1 MKKIS
6 FTTIFDGVMQ
16 LVTQKKIFLCA
27 SHLVEN
33 STPPPPPAELNL
45 SASTKTIL
53 SSLVINDD
61 ALNLL
66 NPQDPPYITLPVEL
80 HLQSASTKTILSSLE
95 IEDEPLN
102 LLDPQNPATI
112 LHLMSSTSLRWAAG
126 PIMRTRKRRTT
137 AVNKID
143 DTYSLVLLHQST
155 GIPIADA
162 IKATGLRWE
171 YLTSN
176 NFVYCRIL
184 STSPLISCT
193 RWRGAMGIFWLDRPV
208 WFYFCNSCDQNN
220 DFFGS
225 PKTWSIWLPSTYLF
239 HSWNQQ
245 NVMLVSVNSI
255 MN

>member
-1 MKKIS
+1 MKQCFMERAYLPSLYHARQVYASFLLTLSSKYLDCTTMKKIS
-6 FTTIFDGVMQ
+6 STTIFDGVMQ

-102 LLDPQNPATI
+102 LLDPKNLATI
-112 LHLMSSTSLRWAAG
+112 LHLMSSTSLR
-126 PIMRTRKRRTT
+126 
-137 AVNKID
+137 
-143 DTYSLVLLHQST
+143 
-155 GIPIADA
+155 
-162 IKATGLRWE
+162 
-171 YLTSN
+171 
-176 NFVYCRIL
+176 
-184 STSPLISCT
+184 
-193 RWRGAMGIFWLDRPV
+193 
-208 WFYFCNSCDQNN
+208 
-220 DFFGS
+220 
-225 PKTWSIWLPSTYLF
+225 
-239 HSWNQQ
+239 
-245 NVMLVSVNSI
+245 
-255 MN
+255 